1 MLSRSVRTAN
11 FLMINSRRE
20 FAWGDWDCNLFV
32 TDLLDH
38 IDVAGPSRSSAIRGK
53 YHTRLGAGRFQLNYT
68 PAPEFLTSN
77 GFSMVQK
84 DSTQF
89 CENDII
95 LETKKRYWAASL
107 FFAGRTWTVIEQKA
121 LMMNV
126 IEPGS
131 YRVAE
136 YHG

>member
-1 MLSRSVRTAN
+1 MARSIKTAN
-11 FLMINSRRE
+11 FLMLNRSRE

-32 TDLLDH
+32 VDLLDH
-38 IDVAGPSRSSAIRGK
+38 IDADMPWRSQAIRGK
-53 YHTRLGAGRFQLNYT
+53 YHTRLGACRFQHAYT
-68 PAPEFLTSN
+68 PAPEFLQRN
-77 GFSMVQK
+77 GFVIVQK

-95 LETKKRYWAASL
+95 LETKKRFWAASL
-107 FFAGRTWTVIEQKA
+107 FFAGRTWTVIEEKA

-131 YRVAE
+131 YQVAE

>member
-1 MLSRSVRTAN
+1 
-11 FLMINSRRE
+11 
-20 FAWGDWDCNLFV
+20 
-32 TDLLDH
+32 
-38 IDVAGPSRSSAIRGK
+38 
-53 YHTRLGAGRFQLNYT
+53 
-68 PAPEFLTSN
+68 
-77 GFSMVQK
+77 MVQK